1 MILTIGVL
9 YFLRQDFQGRATGGV
24 FNLHHDYSR
33 IFVGGFPIGQ
43 VTQGEE
49 IFKIQE
55 SVRATFMDGQIEGL
69 TIGDQEVGLWNY
81 ADAQEIQG
89 APGRNKFK
97 KTAETSVRYVQ
108 FDKRF
113 LCTQGF
119 LERLS
124 YPG

>member
-1 MILTIGVL
+1 M
-9 YFLRQDFQGRATGGV
+9 
-24 FNLHHDYSR
+24 HHDYSR

-97 KTAETSVRYVQ
+97 KTAETSVRYVVYNTTKVTTYALKPRTDSFSDSDSDLKLVQ
-108 FDKRF
+108 V
-113 LCTQGF
+113 
-119 LERLS
+119 
-124 YPG
+124 

>member
-1 MILTIGVL
+1 M
-9 YFLRQDFQGRATGGV
+9 
-24 FNLHHDYSR
+24 HHDYSR

-97 KTAETSVRYVQ
+97 KTAETSVRYSLVPI
-108 FDKRF
+108 R
-113 LCTQGF
+113 
-119 LERLS
+119 RHVPINNHAS
-124 YPG
+124 RH

>member
-1 MILTIGVL
+1 M
-9 YFLRQDFQGRATGGV
+9 
-24 FNLHHDYSR
+24 HHDYSR

-108 FDKRF
+108 YIKNCFA
-113 LCTQGF
+113 LN
-119 LERLS
+119 LEQMSSTFSDSDLKLILVLQKL
-124 YPG
+124 

>member
-1 MILTIGVL
+1 M
-9 YFLRQDFQGRATGGV
+9 
-24 FNLHHDYSR
+24 
-33 IFVGGFPIGQ
+33 
-43 VTQGEE
+43 TQGEE

-108 FDKRF
+108 CNEKL
-113 LCTQGF
+113 LCTA
-119 LERLS
+119 L
-124 YPG
+124 P